1 MFDFG
6 FWEITLIL
14 IVSLIVIGPDK
25 LPSFAAQI
33 GTWVRKLKILAN
45 NFRNSIENE
54 SEVSEL
60 KKIIS
65 HLISKWI
72 YFDYE
77 HRFNSLNAS
86 AVIVL
91 FY

>member
-33 GTWVRKLKILAN
+33 GHG
-45 NFRNSIENE
+45 FE
-54 SEVSEL
+54 S
-60 KKIIS
+60 
-65 HLISKWI
+65 
-72 YFDYE
+72 
-77 HRFNSLNAS
+77 
-86 AVIVL
+86 
-91 FY
+91 

>member
-45 NFRNSIENE
+45 NFKNSIENE

-65 HLISKWI
+65 EQKSQISDIQKSV
-72 YFDYE
+72 DE
-77 HRFNSLNAS
+77 KFNEKDK
-86 AVIVL
+86 
-91 FY
+91 

>member
-33 GTWVRKLKILAN
+33 GMGSKMKILAN

-60 KKIIS
+60 KNN
-65 HLISKWI
+65 
-72 YFDYE
+72 F
-77 HRFNSLNAS
+77 
-86 AVIVL
+86 
-91 FY
+91 